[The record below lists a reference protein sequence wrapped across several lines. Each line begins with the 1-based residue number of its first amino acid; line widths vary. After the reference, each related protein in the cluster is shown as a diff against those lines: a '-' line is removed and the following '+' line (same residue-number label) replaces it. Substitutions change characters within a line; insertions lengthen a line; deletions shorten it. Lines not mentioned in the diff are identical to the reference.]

1 MANMTKNVN
10 KTEDN
15 ISNEQ
20 TNQNAQIEAL
30 MARIAKLEEENSNKD
45 TKLKNPKE
53 KYKWP
58 RTYSYKLWN
67 WIPICDYVSKKKEY
81 SRDYAYQNEKWVTID
96 NHLLVLKLANGKEVE
111 TLVTEFHKWYTKSE
125 QIVPKKD
132 KSSEWYVVFVWE
144 DNKEF
149 KVYTKI
155 LN

>member
-53 KYKWP
+53 KYK
-58 RTYSYKLWN
+58 
-67 WIPICDYVSKKKEY
+67 
-81 SRDYAYQNEKWVTID
+81 
-96 NHLLVLKLANGKEVE
+96 
-111 TLVTEFHKWYTKSE
+111 
-125 QIVPKKD
+125 
-132 KSSEWYVVFVWE
+132 
-144 DNKEF
+144 
-149 KVYTKI
+149 
-155 LN
+155 